1 MSCFHTRSQQP
12 LFQPLTISPRVPGH
26 VFYLLHVSH
35 RFSGKRAV
43 LAFVDLAAPIA
54 VRQHLRKTVV
64 VRMEGTA
71 RVDMS
76 CAILSTFFLN
86 CRYLTTDLFLF
97 ITLPSVVYSLLL
109 QIDRHVKTLFRQAQ
123 VRMVLQLFFNVFHI
137 T

>member
-1 MSCFHTRSQQP
+1 MESLPMVKKKDHVLLPYKVATASSSTFH
-12 LFQPLTISPRVPGH
+12 LYPRVPGH

-64 VRMEGTA
+64 VWMERTA

-76 CAILSTFFLN
+76 CTILCVFF
-86 CRYLTTDLFLF
+86 F
-97 ITLPSVVYSLLL
+97 
-109 QIDRHVKTLFRQAQ
+109 
-123 VRMVLQLFFNVFHI
+123 
-137 T
+137 